1 MSFTDTL
8 SRHAEQVRNRLPHI
22 KGEEATKQA
31 LIIPLLQLLG
41 YDVFD
46 PREVKPEYTADFAVK
61 RAGQLEKIDYAICN
75 DGVPVLFVECKAH
88 DQPLEDHAGQLAR
101 YFNAT
106 PSVRIAVI
114 VNGVRMRVYTD
125 LQQPNV
131 MDRNPWLEID
141 LLNPKPVEVDAL
153 HRLRKSE
160 YAAEAVVALAEEM
173 VYYSAM
179 VGYIAQQFREPSE
192 GFVRHVAGE
201 VLPSTRMTKGLVE
214 RLSPTLKKAIQ
225 TAILENVAKS
235 FTAQAAD
242 PAPTVTES
250 ESQPLD
256 QSEVATGGDG
266 IETTAEEL
274 WCFEQILSWIRDVHP
289 DAAVAYRDSK
299 SHFTIHQNNV
309 RKWFVRL
316 GVQKPPFWV
325 SFRHVH
331 PEDLKLLAPG
341 LQAVSPGSAGD
352 SRVLINSVR
361 DLPIL
366 RSAIIASYDREA
378 APASGDGASS
388 DSESA

>member
-1 MSFTDTL
+1 MSFADTL
-8 SRHAEQVRNRLPHI
+8 NRHAEQVRARLPHI

-75 DGVPVLFVECKAH
+75 DGMPVLFVECKSH
-88 DQPLEDHAGQLAR
+88 DQPLEDHTGQLAR

-141 LLNPKPVEVDAL
+141 LLSPKPVELDAL

-160 YAAEAVVALAEEM
+160 YAPEAVVALAEEM

-179 VGYIAQQFREPSE
+179 VGYIAQQFREPAES
-192 GFVRHVAGE
+192 FVRHVASE

-235 FTAQAAD
+235 FTSQVAAPTPAAPEQE
-242 PAPTVTES
+242 PAPADGETTTATE
-250 ESQPLD
+250 
-256 QSEVATGGDG
+256 GGV
-266 IETTAEEL
+266 ETTAEEL
-274 WCFEQILSWIRDVHP
+274 WCFDQVHAWIREVNP
-289 DAAVAYRDSK
+289 DAGVAYRDSK
-299 SHFTIHQNNV
+299 SYFTIHQNNV
-309 RKWFVRL
+309 RKWFLRL
-316 GVQKPPFWV
+316 GVQRPPYWV
-325 SFRHVH
+325 SFRHVR

-341 LQAVSPGSAGD
+341 LQVVAPGTFGD
-352 SRVLINSVR
+352 SRVILNSVR

-366 RSAIIASYDREA
+366 RSAIIAAFEREA
-378 APASGDGASS
+378 APAAGEVETPAEPS
-388 DSESA
+388 